1 MKYYSPTVN
10 NHFNTM
16 IATSAYIGCFRVI
29 YALLI
34 TFLFV
39 TRLKLQWFKK
49 PSNFAYECAKSFLSM
64 CWRSTKHQSQQ
75 CDHVHHPRSLK
86 NFNDTLLPE
95 HSPAMWHDIMDDP
108 LIWWKVYP
116 LNYFILL
123 DAHSLLFR
131 LTHTHRTISTT
142 DHCLEIFNTFN
153 RKRMSWIKMSAFSN

>member
-64 CWRSTKHQSQQ
+64 C
-75 CDHVHHPRSLK
+75 
-86 NFNDTLLPE
+86 
-95 HSPAMWHDIMDDP
+95 
-108 LIWWKVYP
+108 
-116 LNYFILL
+116 
-123 DAHSLLFR
+123 
-131 LTHTHRTISTT
+131 
-142 DHCLEIFNTFN
+142 
-153 RKRMSWIKMSAFSN
+153 